1 MKYILKV
8 NNLKFRYS
16 ANSPY
21 ILNSINMK
29 IKRNTIN
36 AIAGLSGCG
45 KSTLAFALCGAIP
58 KSLAGITEGNILLEG
73 KNIKEEALSTLAK
86 KIGIVFQEVDN
97 QLFLPTVEAE
107 IAFAPENFCLSY
119 NEIDTIIE
127 KVLKDLK
134 IEKLRYKNP
143 SSLSGGEKH
152 LIAIASVLSMDPDII
167 ILDEVLSNLDDNN
180 KSLIINTISLL
191 KDSGKTIIFIDHNIK
206 NLMIADYIYLMESGK
221 IKETLGRDMSNELLQ
236 NKLND
241 FFLSQI

>member
-1 MKYILKV
+1 MKYILEI

-16 ANSPY
+16 GESPY

-29 IKRNTIN
+29 IKSNTIN
-36 AIAGLSGCG
+36 AITGLSGCG

-58 KSLAGITEGNILLEG
+58 KSLPGIIEGDILLEG

-221 IKETLGRDMSNELLQ
+221 IKETLGRDMANELLQ